1 MWRLVLQSLLISSL
15 AISAIH
21 NNLLKHG
28 YFFHLFF
35 FFQTTLGTMWLIY
48 SRIIIDMM
56 NYLSKCILLVE
67 KYTVYCCQ
75 GNSHVTV
82 IFYYWYMYYVKKK
95 RLCTMLFFI
104 YMDHQLLNCSVLLFL
119 TKNKL
124 WWLLLWHF
132 IPLNCFIY
140 LLPIPSYI
148 NSQLYMYI
156 FYAKVFIG
164 HQRLKWWNS
173 VMFCIV
179 YNLLYINFIYIVIIY
194 MIYLHYSYGLY
205 FKFYLRLYL
214 TVLLWYL

>member
-1 MWRLVLQSLLISSL
+1 MI
-15 AISAIH
+15 
-21 NNLLKHG
+21 
-28 YFFHLFF
+28 
-35 FFQTTLGTMWLIY
+35 
-48 SRIIIDMM
+48 

-67 KYTVYCCQ
+67 KYTAYCCQ

-82 IFYYWYMYYVKKK
+82 IFYYWYMYNVKKK
-95 RLCTMLFFI
+95 RLLYVFYIHGSSVIKLFSI
-104 YMDHQLLNCSVLLFL
+104 TVL

-156 FYAKVFIG
+156 FYANVFIG

-179 YNLLYINFIYIVIIY
+179 FNLLYINFIYIVIIY

>member
-28 YFFHLFF
+28 YFFHFF
-35 FFQTTLGTMWLIY
+35 FFSKPLWGPYDWYIVGLLLTWSITFPNVFYWLKNILFTVVKVTVMWLLYFITGT
-48 SRIIIDMM
+48 
-56 NYLSKCILLVE
+56 CIMLRR
-67 KYTVYCCQ
+67 K
-75 GNSHVTV
+75 G
-82 IFYYWYMYYVKKK
+82 FYM
-95 RLCTMLFFI
+95 FFI

-124 WWLLLWHF
+124 WWFLLWHF

-156 FYAKVFIG
+156 FYANVFIG

>member
-28 YFFHLFF
+28 YIFHLFFF
-35 FFQTTLGTMWLIY
+35 FFQTTLGTIWLIY
-48 SRIIIDMM
+48 SRIIIDMI

-67 KYTVYCCQ
+67 KYTAYCCQ

-95 RLCTMLFFI
+95 RLLYVFYIHGSSVIKLFGI
-104 YMDHQLLNCSVLLFL
+104 TVL

-124 WWLLLWHF
+124 WWLLLRHF

-156 FYAKVFIG
+156 FYANVFIG

>member
-1 MWRLVLQSLLISSL
+1 MATFSI
-15 AISAIH
+15 
-21 NNLLKHG
+21 
-28 YFFHLFF
+28 YFFFSKPLWGPCDWYIVGLLLTWSI
-35 FFQTTLGTMWLIY
+35 Q
-48 SRIIIDMM
+48 
-56 NYLSKCILLVE
+56 YLSKCILWVE
-67 KYTVYCCQ
+67 IYTVYCCQ

-82 IFYYWYMYYVKKK
+82 IFYYWDMYHVKKK

>member
-28 YFFHLFF
+28 YFFHFFF
-35 FFQTTLGTMWLIY
+35 FFQTTLGTIWLIY
-48 SRIIIDMM
+48 RQIIIDMI

-82 IFYYWYMYYVKKK
+82 I
-95 RLCTMLFFI
+95 LCIMLRRKGFVPCCFLYTWI
-104 YMDHQLLNCSVLLFL
+104 ISYKLFL

-194 MIYLHYSYGLY
+194 MIYLHYS
-205 FKFYLRLYL
+205 
-214 TVLLWYL
+214 

>member
-1 MWRLVLQSLLISSL
+1 MATFSI
-15 AISAIH
+15 
-21 NNLLKHG
+21 
-28 YFFHLFF
+28 FF
-35 FFQTTLGTMWLIY
+35 FFSKPLWGPYDWYIVRLLLTWSITFPNVFYWLKNILFTVIKVTVMWLLYFITGT
-48 SRIIIDMM
+48 
-56 NYLSKCILLVE
+56 CIMLNR
-67 KYTVYCCQ
+67 K
-75 GNSHVTV
+75 G
-82 IFYYWYMYYVKKK
+82 FYM
-95 RLCTMLFFI
+95 FFI

-119 TKNKL
+119 TENKL

-156 FYAKVFIG
+156 FYANVFIG

-179 YNLLYINFIYIVIIY
+179 YNILYINFIYIVIIF
-194 MIYLHYSYGLY
+194 MIYLHYSYELY

>member
-28 YFFHLFF
+28 YFFHFF
-35 FFQTTLGTMWLIY
+35 FFSKPLWGPYDWYIVGLLLTWWITFPNVFYWLKNILFTVVKVTVMWLLYFITGTCIMLRRKGFLY
-48 SRIIIDMM
+48 VFYIHGSSVIKLFSITVFNKEQAMM
-56 NYLSKCILLVE
+56 ITLMAFHSLKLFYLFITHSILYKFPTLHVHFLCKC
-67 KYTVYCCQ
+67 
-75 GNSHVTV
+75 
-82 IFYYWYMYYVKKK
+82 
-95 RLCTMLFFI
+95 
-104 YMDHQLLNCSVLLFL
+104 
-119 TKNKL
+119 
-124 WWLLLWHF
+124 
-132 IPLNCFIY
+132 
-140 LLPIPSYI
+140 
-148 NSQLYMYI
+148 
-156 FYAKVFIG
+156 FIG

>member
-1 MWRLVLQSLLISSL
+1 MATFSI
-15 AISAIH
+15 
-21 NNLLKHG
+21 
-28 YFFHLFF
+28 YFF
-35 FFQTTLGTMWLIY
+35 FFSKPLWGPYNWYIVGLLLTWSITFPNVFYWLKNILLTVVKVTVMWL
-48 SRIIIDMM
+48 
-56 NYLSKCILLVE
+56 
-67 KYTVYCCQ
+67 
-75 GNSHVTV
+75 

-104 YMDHQLLNCSVLLFL
+104 YMDYQLLNCSIGITVL

-156 FYAKVFIG
+156 FYANVFIG

-179 YNLLYINFIYIVIIY
+179 YNLLYINFIYIVIFTWFIY
-194 MIYLHYSYGLY
+194 IILMDYILN
-205 FKFYLRLYL
+205 FI
-214 TVLLWYL
+214 

>member
-1 MWRLVLQSLLISSL
+1 M
-15 AISAIH
+15 AIFSI
-21 NNLLKHG
+21 
-28 YFFHLFF
+28 YFF
-35 FFQTTLGTMWLIY
+35 FFSKPLWGPYDWYIVRLLLTWSITFPNVFYWLKNILLTVVKVTVMWL
-48 SRIIIDMM
+48 
-56 NYLSKCILLVE
+56 
-67 KYTVYCCQ
+67 
-75 GNSHVTV
+75 

-104 YMDHQLLNCSVLLFL
+104 YMDYQLLNCSIGITVL

-156 FYAKVFIG
+156 FYANVFIG

-179 YNLLYINFIYIVIIY
+179 YNLLYINFIYIVIIF